1 MAKKIGGLGRGL
13 EALISDNFVEEGG
26 SEQAVKLKIM
36 DIEPNRDQPRK
47 VFDEKSLSEL
57 ADSITQHGVLQPL
70 LVRPVINGSYQ
81 LVAGERR
88 WRAARLAGLTE
99 VPVIIKEMSDEE
111 AITIAMIENLQR
123 EDLNPLEEA
132 LGYKNMMETLNITQ
146 SEAAE
151 QIGKSRPAVAN
162 SLRLLNLPPEVQQ
175 MLGDNL
181 ITAGHARALL
191 GFENT
196 EDMISTAKLIVRDDI
211 SVREIERLVKR
222 SKKEPAERK
231 PQKKEK
237 FYSEVELALRNN
249 LGRKIKIRETG
260 KKGAGTLEI
269 EFFDQQDLEN
279 IAMMLENYGNN

>member
-1 MAKKIGGLGRGL
+1 MAKKTGGLGRGL

-57 ADSITQHGVLQPL
+57 ADSISQHGVLQPL

-111 AITIAMIENLQR
+111 VIAIAMIENLQR

-151 QIGKSRPAVAN
+151 KIGKSRPVVAN
-162 SLRLLNLPPEVQQ
+162 ALRLLNLPPEVQQ

-222 SKKEPAERK
+222 SKKEPAARK

-249 LGRKIKIRETG
+249 LGRKIKIRENG

>member
-1 MAKKIGGLGRGL
+1 MAKKTGGLGRGL

-26 SEQAVKLKIM
+26 SEQAVRLKIM

-57 ADSITQHGVLQPL
+57 ADSISQHGILQPL

-111 AITIAMIENLQR
+111 VIAIAMIENLQR

-151 QIGKSRPAVAN
+151 KIGKSRPVIAN
-162 SLRLLNLPPEVQQ
+162 ALRLLSLPSEVQQ
-175 MLGDNL
+175 MLNDNL

-222 SKKEPAERK
+222 SKKEPAAHK

-249 LGRKIKIRETG
+249 LGRKIKIRENG